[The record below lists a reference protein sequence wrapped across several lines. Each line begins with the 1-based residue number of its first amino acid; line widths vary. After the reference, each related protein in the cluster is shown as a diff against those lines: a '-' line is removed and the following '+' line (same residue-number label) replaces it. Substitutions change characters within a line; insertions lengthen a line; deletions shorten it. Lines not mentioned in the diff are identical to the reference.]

1 MTNQSHDQLCRR
13 TVRATPERR
22 ADHAAYIAFW
32 LTVLKEDKRAIFAAA
47 SHAQKAADY
56 LTGLQPQ
63 PQPQAQAQEEDRQ
76 QVA

>member
-32 LTVLKEDKRAIFAAA
+32 LTVLKEDKRAILAAA

-63 PQPQAQAQEEDRQ
+63 AQAQEEDRQ
-76 QVA
+76 QAA